1 VCIVE
6 PGAPGGV
13 KSPARAPPVHI
24 NPAAIVTAAIVTAAI
39 HLQVFIVPCSWY
51 KHLQTPVKKLA
62 GALKG
67 P

>member
-1 VCIVE
+1 MYCSVARRLATSWARRLQSVMRASITRWRLCIQS
-6 PGAPGGV
+6 A
-13 KSPARAPPVHI
+13 
-24 NPAAIVTAAIVTAAI
+24 
-39 HLQVFIVPCSWY
+39 LSWY